1 MRLQPLVE
9 QFLSERG
16 LALSPAK
23 TVITHVDDGFDFL
36 GQTVRRLNGKL
47 LIKPAKKSICAVL
60 TKIRGIIR
68 GSHGVSAAVLAARIN
83 PVVPGWTNYHRHVAC
98 SRVFSSMD
106 NEIWIS
112 LWRWARRPHT
122 NKSAYWV
129 KDKYFPTQGAR
140 RWRFSGA
147 FVDASG
153 TKRVTPVFLASSVHF
168 QRHIPIR
175 SDANPFDPEWDAY
188 FQKRRRRPSVAR
200 AAFSPERV

>member
-1 MRLQPLVE
+1 MFFRARPCTISCEGSHHACGRRIRLPWTNGASTQRE
-9 QFLSERG
+9 T
-16 LALSPAK
+16 A
-23 TVITHVDDGFDFL
+23 D
-36 GQTVRRLNGKL
+36 QTRQEKG
-47 LIKPAKKSICAVL
+47 ICAVL
-60 TKIRGIIR
+60 TTIRGIIR
-68 GSHGVSAAVLAARIN
+68 GSHGASAAVLVARIN
-83 PVVPGWTNYHRHVAC
+83 PVVRGWTNYHRHVAC

-106 NEIWIS
+106 NEIWLS
-112 LWRWARRPHT
+112 LWRWARRRHT
-122 NKSAYWV
+122 NKSAEGV
-129 KDKYFPTQGAR
+129 KDKCCPTQGAR

-200 AAFSPERV
+200 AAFSPEGV

>member
-1 MRLQPLVE
+1 
-9 QFLSERG
+9 
-16 LALSPAK
+16 
-23 TVITHVDDGFDFL
+23 
-36 GQTVRRLNGKL
+36 
-47 LIKPAKKSICAVL
+47 
-60 TKIRGIIR
+60 
-68 GSHGVSAAVLAARIN
+68 
-83 PVVPGWTNYHRHVAC
+83 
-98 SRVFSSMD
+98 MD

-112 LWRWARRPHT
+112 LWRWARRRHT

-188 FQKRRRRPSVAR
+188 FQKRRRRSSVAR
-200 AAFSPERV
+200 AAFSPEGV